1 MAPSSLNSALLL
13 LGVLLAGGAH
23 AAAPEALAPAA
34 AAPPLTA
41 PLTGKLGA
49 CEQPI
54 TVDAA
59 SSQVDYRTNTVDFK
73 QVTISQCK
81 TRVQAD
87 HAHATG
93 LDFANSRWTFEGNV
107 HIDAEPRG
115 NLRSNQAVVEFKDNH
130 IARATIDGKPAE
142 FEQQRADNGQM
153 ARGHADQIVYDVGEG
168 TVRLA
173 GDAWLSDGHNEVS
186 GSLLVYNIRGQ
197 SLQAG
202 GEAGSGGPVH
212 ITINPNELPKGDG
225 VKPTVPEGTKPK
237 PPKPQPDT
245 AQ

>member
-1 MAPSSLNSALLL
+1 MAPSSPKALAYLL
-13 LGVLLAGGAH
+13 AVLLTGGAY
-23 AAAPEALAPAA
+23 AAAPGTATPAA
-34 AAPPLTA
+34 AAAAASA
-41 PLTGKLGA
+41 PLTGNLGA
-49 CEQPI
+49 CQQPI
-54 TVDAA
+54 NVDAA
-59 SSQVDYRTNTVDFK
+59 SSQVDYKTNTVDFR
-73 QVTISQCK
+73 QVTISQCN

-87 HAHATG
+87 RAHATG
-93 LDFANSRWTFEGNV
+93 LNFIHSRWTFEGNV

-168 TVRLA
+168 TVRLS
-173 GDAWLSDGHNEVS
+173 GDAWLSDGHSEVS

-202 GEAGSGGPVH
+202 SEAGASGPVH
-212 ITINPNELPKGDG
+212 IKINPNELPKGDAA
-225 VKPTVPEGTKPK
+225 KPPPAEAPKPK
-237 PPKPQPDT
+237 PPNPQPDS

>member
-1 MAPSSLNSALLL
+1 MAPSSPKAPALLL
-13 LGVLLAGGAH
+13 AVLLAL
-23 AAAPEALAPAA
+23 AARAALPEAVAGAATPAMS
-34 AAPPLTA
+34 A
-41 PLTGKLGA
+41 PLTGNLGA
-49 CEQPI
+49 CQQPI
-54 TVDAA
+54 NVDAA
-59 SSQVDYRTNTVDFK
+59 SSQVDYKTNTVDFK
-73 QVTISQCK
+73 QVTISQCN

-93 LDFANSRWTFEGNV
+93 LNFANSRWTFEGNV

-173 GDAWLSDGHNEVS
+173 GDAWLTDGHSEVS

-202 GEAGSGGPVH
+202 SETGASGPVH
-212 ITINPNELPKGDG
+212 IKIQPNELPKGDG
-225 VKPTVPEGTKPK
+225 AKPPAPEGTRPQ
-237 PPKPQPDT
+237 PPKPQPDG